1 MKAELTIPVEQYGNI
16 KPTVEG
22 TVEEIVAVYRQFA
35 EAVKVQPKGL
45 SESEF
50 RALYDLVARGQ
61 PVNGDPGI
69 IDKLNPQQRFALTCA
84 KNFIKRT
91 K

>member
-1 MKAELTIPVEQYGNI
+1 MKYLAHVPVESFGFI
-16 KPTVEG
+16 SVEVEG
-22 TVEEIVAVYRQFA
+22 SAEQAVAAYREIT

-50 RALYDLVARGQ
+50 RALYDLVASGQ